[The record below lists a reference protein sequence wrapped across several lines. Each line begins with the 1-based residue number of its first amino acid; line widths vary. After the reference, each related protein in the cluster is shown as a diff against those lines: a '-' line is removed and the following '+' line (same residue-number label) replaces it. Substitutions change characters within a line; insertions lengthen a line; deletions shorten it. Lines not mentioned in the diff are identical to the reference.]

1 VAGEGFDLNDLQD
14 LLDAVDSD
22 DSVGEGIDENGLDQ
36 LAA

>member
-1 VAGEGFDLNDLQD
+1 VAGEGFDLNQLQD

-22 DSVGEGIDENGLDQ
+22 DSIDEGIDEDGLDQ